1 MEFKGGINCI
11 GDNME
16 NYISFSVSIKKECD
30 SGKIIT
36 YNLKF
41 IGSFRFISTLEFL
54 IVYNVNHA

>member
-1 MEFKGGINCI
+1 MEFKVEINCI

-16 NYISFSVSIKKECD
+16 NYTSFSVSIKKKCD

-41 IGSFRFISTLEFL
+41 IDSFRFISTVEFL
-54 IVYNVNHA
+54 IV